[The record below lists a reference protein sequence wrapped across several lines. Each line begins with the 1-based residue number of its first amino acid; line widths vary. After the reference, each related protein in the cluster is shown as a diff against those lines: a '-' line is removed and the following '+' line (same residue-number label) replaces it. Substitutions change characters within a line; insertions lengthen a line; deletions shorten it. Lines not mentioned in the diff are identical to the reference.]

1 MIYGGEGKYTKPLS
15 WNFFHT
21 RVVKRVKGLDFVYLP
36 SLSYHSYL
44 VCELFGMLSLHY
56 LHLFFL
62 VSALLHLKQLP
73 LDLSI
78 SREEYFS
85 QVYTVTLE
93 LERTL
98 TV

>member
-56 LHLFFL
+56 FTF
-62 VSALLHLKQLP
+62 
-73 LDLSI
+73 I
-78 SREEYFS
+78 FS
-85 QVYTVTLE
+85 CFGTFTSQAVTV
-93 LERTL
+93 RPKHK
-98 TV
+98 